1 MHYNE
6 RVSQSL
12 LRKEVRREIVSL
24 ALPVV
29 LSSLLQRSVSVVD
42 IFLVGGLGARA
53 IAAVGI
59 GQLLIFISM
68 TVIWGLS
75 SGTTVV
81 IAQLCGGQRQLE
93 AARIAFQSILLCLLL
108 SLGISLAGGFFGHE
122 GARFLG
128 AEPAVTT
135 LADGYLKIIF
145 AVFTFTALANVL
157 CNILYGVGDT
167 RTPLIAVVLIN
178 ILHILIAYPLIY
190 GLAGAPSLGI
200 RGAAIAIGIS
210 EGLGSV
216 LLLWVLFRR
225 GVIHSGRFNLTMLK
239 EVIRIGLPV
248 FGDRALQQAGQT
260 LYLKMIMFYGTAAYA
275 AHQVGVSIEA
285 LSFMPGY
292 GLSIA
297 VTTAVGQSLG
307 ANQRDRAHLLNW
319 EANRFAVML
328 MAGMGL
334 VFFFFPYLLLRI
346 FTSDLE
352 VIRLGTLFLKIVAI
366 LQIPLAVT
374 MVLSGSLKGAGDT
387 QYLLFTTV
395 VGSWLV
401 RVPLAYLFSF
411 GLGLSLPFVWSIM
424 VLDWIVR
431 MTLLL
436 IRYRSERWH
445 RPSLV
450 QGQAFHELPD

>member
-1 MHYNE
+1 MHYNDN
-6 RVSQSL
+6 VSRSL
-12 LRKEVRREIVSL
+12 LRKQVRREIVTL
-24 ALPVV
+24 AIPVV
-29 LSSLLQRSVSVVD
+29 LSSLLQRSVSIVD
-42 IFLVGGLGARA
+42 IFLVGGLGATA

-68 TVIWGLS
+68 TIIWALS

-81 IAQLCGGQRQLE
+81 VARLCGGRRQAE
-93 AARIAFQSILLCLLL
+93 AARIAFQSILLCMFL
-108 SLGISLAGGFFGHE
+108 SVLVSLIGASFGLE

-128 AEPAVTT
+128 AEPAVMN
-135 LADGYLKIIF
+135 LAGGYIEIIF
-145 AVFTFTALANVL
+145 VVFGFTALVNVL
-157 CNILYGVGDT
+157 CNIFYGIGDT
-167 RTPLIAVVLIN
+167 RTPLIAVILIN
-178 ILHILIAYPLIY
+178 VLHVLIAYPLIY
-190 GLAGAPSLGI
+190 GYGGAPSLGI
-200 RGAAIAIGIS
+200 LGAAIAIGIS
-210 EGLGSV
+210 EGIGCG
-216 LLLWVLFRR
+216 LLLWVLYRR
-225 GVIHSGRFNLTMLK
+225 GNIHAGRFNLTLLR

-307 ANQRDRAHLLNW
+307 ANQRDRAHLVNW

-328 MAGMGL
+328 MAGMGVL
-334 VFFFFPYLLLRI
+334 FFFFPYLLLRM
-346 FTSDLE
+346 FTSDPE
-352 VIRLGTLFLKIVAI
+352 VIHLGTLFLKIVAV
-366 LQIPLAVT
+366 LQVPLAIT
-374 MVLSGSLKGAGDT
+374 MVLSGSLKAAGDT

-401 RVPLAYLFSF
+401 RVPLAYFFSV
-411 GLGLSLPFVWSIM
+411 GLGLSLPFVWGVM
-424 VLDWIVR
+424 VVDWVVR

-436 IRYRSERWH
+436 FRYRSERWH
-445 RPSLV
+445 RPIPV
-450 QGQAFHELPD
+450 KAQTAHELPD

>member
-1 MHYNE
+1 MTP
-6 RVSQSL
+6 
-12 LRKEVRREIVSL
+12 LRRQIRREIFTL
-24 ALPVV
+24 AVPVV
-29 LSSLLQRSVSVVD
+29 LSSLLQRGVSIID
-42 IFLVGGLGARA
+42 IFLVGGLGKEA

-81 IAQLCGGQRQLE
+81 IAQLYGGRRQPE
-93 AARIAFQSILLCLLL
+93 AARIAFQSILLGLIL
-108 SLGISLAGGFFGHE
+108 SLLISWVGWAFGKQ
-122 GARFLG
+122 GALFLG
-128 AEPAVTT
+128 AEPAVVD
-135 LADGYLKIIF
+135 LADGYIKIIF
-145 AVFTFTALANVL
+145 AVFGFTALVNIL
-157 CNILYGVGDT
+157 CNILYGIGDT
-167 RTPLIAVVLIN
+167 GTPFIAVVLIN
-178 ILHILIAYPLIY
+178 VLHVLIAYPLIY
-190 GLAGAPSLGI
+190 GTWYGFGTAPQIGVI
-200 RGAAIAIGIS
+200 GAAIAIGIS
-210 EGLGSV
+210 EGFGAL
-216 LLLWVLFRR
+216 LLLWTLYHR
-225 GVIHSGRFNLTMLK
+225 GVIHAGRFNLSLLK

-292 GLSIA
+292 GFSIA

-307 ANQRDRAHLLNW
+307 ANQRDRAHLVNW

-334 VFFFFPYLLLRI
+334 LFFFFPYLLLRL
-346 FTSDLE
+346 FTTDAE

-366 LQIPLAVT
+366 LQVPLAIT

-401 RVPLAYLFSF
+401 RVPLAYLFSRVL
-411 GLGLSLPFVWSIM
+411 GLGLTFVWSVM
-424 VLDWIVR
+424 VADWVVR
-431 MTLLL
+431 MILLL
-436 IRYRSERWH
+436 IRYRSERWQ
-445 RPSLV
+445 RAALAD
-450 QGQAFHELPD
+450 GQTVS